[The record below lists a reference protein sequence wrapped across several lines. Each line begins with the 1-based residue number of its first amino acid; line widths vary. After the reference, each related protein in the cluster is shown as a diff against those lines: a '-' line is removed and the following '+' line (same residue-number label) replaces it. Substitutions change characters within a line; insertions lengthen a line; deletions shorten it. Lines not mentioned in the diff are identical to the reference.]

1 VACSGDVAFLAALVV
16 IPFTLKN
23 SKLLLLLLATASYF
37 LN

>member
-1 VACSGDVAFLAALVV
+1 VAYGDVVSFLAALVV